1 MSETHSLV
9 EVCILRETMVMVK
22 FMTWHKIHACEVSWY
37 AILRGDSPSGTVR
50 MCSFC
55 ISSIVPIVTVLSV
68 ASARLKQ
75 FHHVNIPDTAVI
87 PTLFQQLPYDFQY
100 VPVRVSFCIQRT
112 HVIHFFQVHI

>member
-1 MSETHSLV
+1 
-9 EVCILRETMVMVK
+9 
-22 FMTWHKIHACEVSWY
+22 
-37 AILRGDSPSGTVR
+37 

-75 FHHVNIPDTAVI
+75 FHDVNILDKAMM
-87 PTLFQQLPYDFQY
+87 PTLFQQVPYDFQY
-100 VPVRVSFCIQRT
+100 IPVRVSFCIQGT